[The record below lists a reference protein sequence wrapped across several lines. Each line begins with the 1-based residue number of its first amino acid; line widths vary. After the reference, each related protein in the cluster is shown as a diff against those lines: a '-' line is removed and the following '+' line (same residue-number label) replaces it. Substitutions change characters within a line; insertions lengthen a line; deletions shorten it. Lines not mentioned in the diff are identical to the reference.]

1 MTIDKYTLLLI
12 GGAVALVTGSVIGYL
27 LSLFVTNKKIS
38 SARAKAENLLGEAK
52 NKGQEL
58 ILEAKNK
65 ALNILEESKREEQVR
80 HQQLA
85 RIETILTKKEEE
97 LEFKARELEKGRAQI
112 TAKTEDLDR
121 VKGELEKKLYLQIAE
136 LEKVAGLSRED
147 AKMALFQKIE
157 EESKEDLYN
166 GLLKFEQSNAEE
178 FDRKAKE
185 ILTLAIQRYA
195 GSHIADATTT
205 VVSLPSDE
213 VKGKIIGK
221 EGRNIKTIERLTGV
235 DIIIDDTPETLVVS
249 GFDPVRR
256 QIARLAIEKLIAD
269 GRIHPARIEE
279 MVEKARL
286 EINDKIKQ
294 AGEAA
299 LFEVGVGAVDPKLVY
314 LLGRLAFRSSF
325 GQNVLL
331 HSVEMA
337 HVAGMLA
344 AEIGANVMVSKKAAL
359 FHDIGKA
366 VDHEVQGT
374 HVEIGRKLLQKFDI
388 DDKIIKAM
396 EAHHDEYP
404 YTSLESRIIQA
415 ADAISAARPGARR
428 DTVEVYLKRLEDL
441 EKIANSFEGVEKS
454 YAIQAGRELRIF
466 VTPTKI
472 DDLSAMKIA
481 RDIAKRIESEMKY
494 PGEIKVNVIRETRA
508 IEFAR

>member
-1 MTIDKYTLLLI
+1 MSLDKNTLLLI
-12 GGAVALVTGSVIGYL
+12 AGALALVAGSAIGYL
-27 LSLFVTNKKIS
+27 LSLFITNKKIS
-38 SARAKAENLLGEAK
+38 SARNKAESLLIEAK

-65 ALNILEESKREEQVR
+65 SLSILEEAKKEEQVR
-80 HQQLA
+80 NQQLV
-85 RIETILTKKEEE
+85 RIESILTKKEEE
-97 LEFKARELEKGRAQI
+97 LDNRSKEIEKNKNQLAVKTVDLEKIKVDLEQKLSQQI
-112 TAKTEDLDR
+112 T
-121 VKGELEKKLYLQIAE
+121 E
-136 LEKVAGLSRED
+136 LEKVSRLSRD
-147 AKMALFQKIE
+147 AAKEELFKKIE

-166 GLLKFEQSNAEE
+166 GMQKLEQANAEE

-235 DIIIDDTPETLVVS
+235 DIIIDDTPETLVIS

-256 QIARLAIEKLIAD
+256 QVAKLAIDRLIAD

-279 MVEKARL
+279 VIEKARL

-299 LFEVGVGAVDPKLVY
+299 LFEVGVGAIDPKLTY
-314 LLGRLAFRSSF
+314 LLGRLAFRTSF

-331 HSVEMA
+331 HSIEMA

-344 AEIGANVMVSKKAAL
+344 AEIGADVMVTKKAAL
-359 FHDIGKA
+359 FHDLGKA

-374 HVEIGRKLLQKFDI
+374 HVEIGRKLLQKFGI

-428 DTVEVYLKRLEDL
+428 DTVEIYLKRLEDL

-508 IEFAR
+508 IEYAR

>member
-1 MTIDKYTLLLI
+1 MVLDKYTLLLI
-12 GGAVALVTGSVIGYL
+12 GGAVALVAGLVIGYL
-27 LSLFVTNKKIS
+27 LSLFLTNKKIS
-38 SARAKAENLLGEAK
+38 SARSKAENLLAEAK

-58 ILEAKNK
+58 ILEAKNT
-65 ALNILEESKREEQVR
+65 ALNTLEESKKEEQAR
-80 HQQLA
+80 HQQMV
-85 RIETILTKKEEE
+85 RIESILTKKEEE
-97 LEFKARELEKGRAQI
+97 LENRDRDIEKQKNQL
-112 TAKTEDLDR
+112 TAKNEEMERMRSDL
-121 VKGELEKKLYLQIAE
+121 ELKLKKEITE
-136 LEKVAGLSRED
+136 LEKVTGMNRED
-147 AKMALFQKIE
+147 AKTLLFRKIE
-157 EESKEDLYN
+157 DESKEDLYN
-166 GLLKFEQSNAEE
+166 GMLKLEQSNAEE
-178 FDRKAKE
+178 FERKAKE

-205 VVSLPSDE
+205 VVGLPSDE

-256 QIARLAIEKLIAD
+256 QIAKLAIEKLIAD

-286 EINDKIKQ
+286 EINDKIRQ

-299 LFEVGVGAVDPKLVY
+299 LFEVGVGAIDPKLTF
-314 LLGRLAFRSSF
+314 LLGRLAFRTSF

-331 HSVEMA
+331 HSIEMA

-344 AEIGANVMVSKKAAL
+344 SEIGANVSVAKKAAL

-374 HVEIGRKLLQKFDI
+374 HVEIGRKLLQKFGV
-388 DDKIIKAM
+388 DDKVIKAM

-415 ADAISAARPGARR
+415 ADSISAARPGARR
-428 DTVEVYLKRLEDL
+428 DTVEIYLKRLEDL